1 MLAKKLLLDKLG
13 YHGLIVRA
21 SSKDLPNRFLKVN
34 LTLLKGKKRL

>member
-21 SSKDLPNRFLKVN
+21 SPKDSPHRFLKVN
-34 LTLLKGKKRL
+34 LALLKEKRL